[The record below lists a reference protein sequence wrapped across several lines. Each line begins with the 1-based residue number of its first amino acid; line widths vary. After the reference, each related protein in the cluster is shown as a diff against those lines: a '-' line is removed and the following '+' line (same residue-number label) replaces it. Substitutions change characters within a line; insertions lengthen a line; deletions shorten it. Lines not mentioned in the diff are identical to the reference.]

1 MRLIDADALL
11 EQYNLKDATKYGN
24 KDAEQQAHSYSTMM
38 LYEIADMIEDVPTA
52 YDTDKVVAKLNDN
65 FRVVRTD
72 EDLEWNRAMD
82 EAITIVKGGGV
93 NGKKQS

>member
-1 MRLIDADALL
+1 
-11 EQYNLKDATKYGN
+11 
-24 KDAEQQAHSYSTMM
+24 
-38 LYEIADMIEDVPTA
+38 MIEDAPTA

-93 NGKKQS
+93 NGKEQS

>member
-1 MRLIDADALL
+1 MARLIDADALL
-11 EQYNLKDATKYGN
+11 EQYDLKDATKYGN

-38 LYEIADMIEDVPTA
+38 LYEIADMIEDAPTA
-52 YDTDKVVAKLNDN
+52 YDTDKVVEQLNDK

-82 EAITIVKGGGV
+82 DAITIVEGGGAE
-93 NGKKQS
+93 

>member
-1 MRLIDADALL
+1 MRLIDADVLL

-38 LYEIADMIEDVPTA
+38 LYEIADMIEDAPTA
-52 YDTDKVVAKLNDN
+52 YDTDKVVEQLNDK

-82 EAITIVKGGGV
+82 DAITIVEGGGAE
-93 NGKKQS
+93 

>member
-1 MRLIDADALL
+1 MRLIDADALKEYCMRASKSDDDFRRVSL
-11 EQYNLKDATKYGN
+11 ATLASVIDA
-24 KDAEQQAHSYSTMM
+24 Q
-38 LYEIADMIEDVPTA
+38 PTA
-52 YDTDKVVAKLNDN
+52 YDADKVVEQLNDN

-93 NGKKQS
+93 NAKTDS